1 MSFFLCCSYVVQLT
15 ILIINIL
22 SNFIKLIKKNISKI
36 VKLIYNKNV
45 I

>member
-1 MSFFLCCSYVVQLT
+1 MSFFLCDSYVVQLT